1 MMLYWV
7 DSFKNHS
14 DQFLKYFNGNIKNL
28 IVRFNFYRISWSISK
43 FLFFHHFSSFF
54 LSFTLFLISNFTFF
68 SFLSYSVRHLI
79 KTYPRFTQ
87 EDVNGEKLT
96 LLRNQAINEKGFR
109 ERISLEL
116 ELNTENLT
124 KLVGA
129 LLNLGRYLKQSK
141 IDFILKIMLI
151 GWNLNFEWESE
162 NAKGKH
168 SF

>member
-1 MMLYWV
+1 M
-7 DSFKNHS
+7 
-14 DQFLKYFNGNIKNL
+14 GNTPY
-28 IVRFNFYRISWSISK
+28 V
-43 FLFFHHFSSFF
+43 
-54 LSFTLFLISNFTFF
+54 
-68 SFLSYSVRHLI
+68 VRHLI
-79 KTYPRFTQ
+79 KTHPRFTQ

-151 GWNLNFEWESE
+151 G
-162 NAKGKH
+162 
-168 SF
+168 